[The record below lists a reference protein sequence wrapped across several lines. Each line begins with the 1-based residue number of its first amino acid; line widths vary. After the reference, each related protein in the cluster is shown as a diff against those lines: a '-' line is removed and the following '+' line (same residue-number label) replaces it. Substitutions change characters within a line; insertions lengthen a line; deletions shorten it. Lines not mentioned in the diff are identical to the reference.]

1 MLVPL
6 PSRFVRAASGALRDR
21 ARNGMRL
28 PILSMLGLVLLAC
41 GSDVSTSDPEMN
53 AELDADAPFSFC
65 RATKTLDFAP
75 GQEQDLLDALNLL
88 EECTVVRLSAGTFR
102 FDNALTIRQRGIT
115 LVGAGKG
122 SKGELEGTGASTVLE
137 FTNAV
142 ANTNGIDHVGDWF
155 TIRKLAI
162 VNAKKDALRVEAS
175 TNVRIVEVRTEWT
188 SENRPDNGKYGLYPV
203 KSTNVLV
210 QGCEAYNAADAGIYV
225 GQTKRAVIRGNIA
238 KQNVAGIEIEN
249 TQNADVEGNLAE
261 DNTCGLVAFDLPG
274 NPVAGTDVKIW
285 KNVIRNNNRSNF
297 GASVVGQVPAGT
309 GTFVLA
315 SRRVELTRNTYANN
329 NTVDVAVISGLSL
342 EPNVE
347 LWAAAGG
354 NWGIRDLWIHDNVLE
369 GGSGD
374 FVDNGTP
381 DPVARPLGAVLAGL
395 YAFGASQGVPNV
407 EAFLWDGVDLTGA
420 DNKLVNDVNLCIENN
435 ALPANAPLPIVDLNL
450 VKVRPTLAAGTPA
463 AVAAAWAE
471 TSRVAQGAAP
481 FACHGFQPPLA
492 PVVLEK

>member
-1 MLVPL
+1 
-6 PSRFVRAASGALRDR
+6 
-21 ARNGMRL
+21 MRL
-28 PILSMLGLVLLAC
+28 PVVSSLAVLIFAC
-41 GSDVSTSDPEMN
+41 GSDASTSEAPVTSTTE
-53 AELDADAPFSFC
+53 APFSFC
-65 RATKTLDFAP
+65 RERPGKTLTFAP

-88 EECTVVRLSAGTFR
+88 EECTVVRLAAGTFH
-102 FDNALTIRQRGIT
+102 FDNALTIRQRGVT

-122 SKGELEGTGASTVLE
+122 VKGELQGTAASTVLE

-142 ANTNGIDHVGDWF
+142 ANTNGVDHVGDWF
-155 TIRKLAI
+155 TIRQLAI

-175 TNVRIVEVRTEWT
+175 TNVRIVDVRTEWT
-188 SENRPDNGKYGLYPV
+188 SENLAANGKYGLYPV

-210 QGCEAYNAADAGIYV
+210 QGCEAYNASDAGIYV
-225 GQTKRAVIRGNIA
+225 GQTKRAIIRGNVA

-249 TQNADVEGNLAE
+249 TQNADVFDNLAE

-274 NPVAGTDVKIW
+274 NPIAGTDIRIRD
-285 KNVIRNNNRSNF
+285 NVIRNNNRSNF

-315 SRRVELTRNTYANN
+315 SRRVELTRNRYANN

-342 EPNVE
+342 EPNVD

-354 NWGIRDLWIHDNVLE
+354 NWGVRDLWIHDNVLE

-374 FVDNGTP
+374 FVDNGMP
-381 DPVARPLGAVLAGL
+381 DPVARPLGAVLAAL
-395 YAFGASQGVPNV
+395 YAFGATQGVPSV
-407 EAFLWDGVDLTGA
+407 ESFLWDGVDLTGA
-420 DNKLVNDVNLCIENN
+420 DNKLVNDVNLCIANN
-435 ALPANAPLPIVDLNL
+435 TLPRAATAPIVDLNL
-450 VKVRPTLAAGTPA
+450 VKVRPTLGAGTPE

-481 FACHGFQPPLA
+481 FACNGFLPALA
-492 PVVLEK
+492 PVVLEE